1 MIYLLISII
10 LDITASTLI
19 TSTYQNVNYLFPQ
32 ILVSSLTISYLLIKN
47 KKLYFIIITLLGLI
61 YDILY
66 SDIFL
71 INTYFFL
78 LQGLFLQALY
88 KNKEQTPLNVSLIS
102 ILTFIFYDIY
112 IFFTLILLKEET
124 FKITEL
130 YYKISHSLI
139 LNIIYITLS
148 LVILKSRIFTYK
160 NKIKKK
166 KKIIL
171 FHRW

>member
-19 TSTYQNVNYLFPQ
+19 PSTYQNINYLFPQ
-32 ILVSSLTISYLLIKN
+32 ILVSSLTISYLLTKN

-78 LQGLFLQALY
+78 LQGLFLQAFY

-160 NKIKKK
+160 NKIK
-166 KKIIL
+166 
-171 FHRW
+171 

>member
-19 TSTYQNVNYLFPQ
+19 TSTYQNINYLFPQ

-47 KKLYFIIITLLGLI
+47 KKLYFITITLLGLI

-78 LQGLFLQALY
+78 LQGLFLQAFY
-88 KNKEQTPLNVSLIS
+88 KNKEQTPLNVSLVS

-160 NKIKKK
+160 NKIK
-166 KKIIL
+166 
-171 FHRW
+171 

>member
-19 TSTYQNVNYLFPQ
+19 TSTYQNINYLFPQ

-47 KKLYFIIITLLGLI
+47 KKLYFITITLLGLI
-61 YDILY
+61 YDIIY

-78 LQGLFLQALY
+78 LQGLFLQAFY
-88 KNKEQTPLNVSLIS
+88 KNKEQTPLNVSLVS

-160 NKIKKK
+160 NKIK
-166 KKIIL
+166 
-171 FHRW
+171 

>member
-19 TSTYQNVNYLFPQ
+19 TSTYQNINYLFPQ

-47 KKLYFIIITLLGLI
+47 KKLYFITITLLGLI
-61 YDILY
+61 YDIIY

-78 LQGLFLQALY
+78 LQGLFLQAFY
-88 KNKEQTPLNVSLIS
+88 KNKEQTPLNVILIS

-160 NKIKKK
+160 NKIK
-166 KKIIL
+166 
-171 FHRW
+171 

>member
-19 TSTYQNVNYLFPQ
+19 TSTYQNINYLFPQ

-47 KKLYFIIITLLGLI
+47 KKLYFITITLLGLI

-78 LQGLFLQALY
+78 LQGLFLQAFY
-88 KNKEQTPLNVSLIS
+88 KNKEQTPLNVILIS

-160 NKIKKK
+160 NKIK
-166 KKIIL
+166 
-171 FHRW
+171 

>member
-19 TSTYQNVNYLFPQ
+19 TSTYQNINYLFPQ

-78 LQGLFLQALY
+78 LQGLFLQAFY

-112 IFFTLILLKEET
+112 IFFTLILLREET

-160 NKIKKK
+160 NKIK
-166 KKIIL
+166 
-171 FHRW
+171 

>member
-19 TSTYQNVNYLFPQ
+19 TSTYQNINYLFPQ
-32 ILVSSLTISYLLIKN
+32 ILISSLTISYLLIKN

-78 LQGLFLQALY
+78 LQGLFLQAFY
-88 KNKEQTPLNVSLIS
+88 KNKEQTPLNVSLVS

-160 NKIKKK
+160 NKIK
-166 KKIIL
+166 
-171 FHRW
+171 

>member
-19 TSTYQNVNYLFPQ
+19 TSTYQNINYLFPQ

-160 NKIKKK
+160 NKIK
-166 KKIIL
+166 
-171 FHRW
+171 

>member
-19 TSTYQNVNYLFPQ
+19 TSTYQNINYLFPQ

-139 LNIIYITLS
+139 LNIIYIILS

-160 NKIKKK
+160 NKIK
-166 KKIIL
+166 
-171 FHRW
+171 

>member
-19 TSTYQNVNYLFPQ
+19 TSTYQNINYLFPQ

-78 LQGLFLQALY
+78 LQGLFLQAFY

-148 LVILKSRIFTYK
+148 LVLLKSRIFTYK
-160 NKIKKK
+160 NKIK
-166 KKIIL
+166 
-171 FHRW
+171 

>member
-19 TSTYQNVNYLFPQ
+19 TSTYQNINYLFPQ

-78 LQGLFLQALY
+78 LQGLFLQAFY

-160 NKIKKK
+160 NKIK
-166 KKIIL
+166 
-171 FHRW
+171 

>member
-19 TSTYQNVNYLFPQ
+19 TSTYQNINYLFPQ

-78 LQGLFLQALY
+78 LQGLFLQAFY
-88 KNKEQTPLNVSLIS
+88 KNKEQTPLNVILIS

-160 NKIKKK
+160 NKIK
-166 KKIIL
+166 
-171 FHRW
+171 

>member
-19 TSTYQNVNYLFPQ
+19 TSTYQNINYLFPQ

-47 KKLYFIIITLLGLI
+47 KKLYFITITLLGLI

-78 LQGLFLQALY
+78 LQGLFLQAFY

-160 NKIKKK
+160 NKIK
-166 KKIIL
+166 
-171 FHRW
+171 

>member
-19 TSTYQNVNYLFPQ
+19 TSTYQNINYLFPQ

-78 LQGLFLQALY
+78 LQGLFLQAFY
-88 KNKEQTPLNVSLIS
+88 KNKEQTPLNVSLVS

-160 NKIKKK
+160 NKIK
-166 KKIIL
+166 
-171 FHRW
+171 